1 MTMKDAAKNAL
12 KLLLPQTMT
21 EWIGKKVLDAETLA
35 ACWRDPLYRRTR
47 GRFKEFKDKHRGQRC
62 FIIGNGSSLRK
73 MDLSRL
79 KNEITFGLNRVYL
92 LFDSIG
98 FATTYYVAVNGYV
111 IEQCAGDID
120 KLKCTKFI
128 RRDYARYL
136 DSQEDTLLV
145 RSRSGPRFC
154 RDVAAQ
160 GVWEGSTVTYVAMQ
174 LAYYMGFSEVIL
186 IGVDH
191 HFTAVGSPHAVEVST
206 GPDVNH
212 FDPNYFGKGFMW
224 QYPDLKTSEEAYEL
238 ARLVY
243 EGAGRRIIDATV
255 GGRLTVFPK
264 ASFEDVVNGN
274 VRPAGLIRTY

>member
-1 MTMKDAAKNAL
+1 MTTRGAIKKAL
-12 KLLLPQTMT
+12 GLVLSQSSI
-21 EWIGKKVLDAETLA
+21 EWIGARTWDMEMLA
-35 ACWRDPLYRRTR
+35 ACWRDPLYRRSR
-47 GRFKEFKDKHRGQRC
+47 NQLKELKDKHKGQRC
-62 FIIGNGSSLRK
+62 FIIGNGSSLRQ
-73 MDLSRL
+73 MDLTLL
-79 KNEITFGLNRVYL
+79 KNEFTFGLNRIYL
-92 LFDSIG
+92 LFDSMG

-136 DSQEDTLLV
+136 GSHEDTILI

-174 LAYYMGFSEVIL
+174 IAYHMGFSEVIL

-191 HFTAVGSPHAVEVST
+191 HFTAVGSPHAVEVSP
-206 GPDVNH
+206 GPDANH
-212 FDPNYFGKGFMW
+212 FDPNYFGKGFKW

-238 ARLVY
+238 ARQAY
-243 EGAGRRIIDATV
+243 EGAGRRVVDATA

-264 ASFEDVVNGN
+264 AAFEDVINGKA
-274 VRPAGLIRTY
+274 RPAGSRRTV